1 MAGEQ
6 KGKAKAPAKKAVVKK
21 PVKKTKAPE
30 AKAPEASATPP
41 PAPAPPPEP
50 KKFKNRALEVSG
62 ELHIMVHAQS
72 GVDSKESYCQSQIV
86 IDFENGDVMKN
97 AAETVLLPPE
107 RTRLLLKILGLDSL
121 DFMKK
126 HYGKEA

>member
-21 PVKKTKAPE
+21 AVKKTKAPE
-30 AKAPEASATPP
+30 AKVPEASATP
-41 PAPAPPPEP
+41 AAALPPEP
-50 KKFKNRALEVSG
+50 KKFRNRALEVAG

-72 GVDSKESYCQSQIV
+72 GVDSKESFCQSQIV

-97 AAETVLLPPE
+97 AAETILLPPE